1 MEVQEEKQRREAFD
15 WLWLNR
21 HQHEDGAISLK
32 LFSPLRSDEPKVGS
46 DFPPQDLGIIYH
58 FRRDHLRVSRYLSQ
72 N

>member
-46 DFPPQDLGIIYH
+46 DFPP
-58 FRRDHLRVSRYLSQ
+58 
-72 N
+72 